1 MKSRKA
7 VSHVEMVASFVM
19 FSLFV
24 FFLLIFLNPVRNQ
37 NISDVLIDAVE
48 RAIESN
54 VSIQL
59 IELPINLKTGVEN
72 CFSLPNPFNTSERSN
87 ILAKESGGRVLK
99 SSLSGDKL
107 SIEKSLSAESFY
119 YLYFSN
125 VLFETPPLEMIF
137 CTELNASGYNY
148 AASRTNEIF
157 FMQKL
162 TSIKNE
168 YASDY
173 TQLREEFNFPLGY
186 DFSVSITD
194 STTKQSIL
202 SMSTKKPE
210 GVEVNARE
218 VPVEILYGDGNI
230 AKATMNIQV
239 W

>member
-1 MKSRKA
+1 
-7 VSHVEMVASFVM
+7 MVASFVM

-24 FFLLIFLNPVRNQ
+24 FFLLIFLNPIRNQ

-72 CFSLPNPFNTSERSN
+72 CFSLPNPFNTSERRN
-87 ILAKESGGRVLK
+87 ILAKDGVGRVLK
-99 SSLSGDKL
+99 SSLSGDNL
-107 SIEKSLSAESFY
+107 SIEKSLFGESFY
-119 YLYFSN
+119 HLYFSD
-125 VLFETPPLEMIF
+125 VLFETAPLEMIS
-137 CTELNASGYNY
+137 CTGLNASGYNY

-162 TSIKNE
+162 TGIKNE
-168 YASDY
+168 YADDY

-186 DFSVSITD
+186 DFSVTITD
-194 STTKQSIL
+194 SITKQDIL

-218 VPVEILYGDGNI
+218 VPIEILYEDGNI
-230 AKATMNIQV
+230 AKAAMNIQV

>member
-7 VSHVEMVASFVM
+7 VSHIEMVASFVM

-72 CFSLPNPFNTSERSN
+72 CFSLPNPFNKSERSN

-107 SIEKSLSAESFY
+107 SIEKSLSAGSFY
-119 YLYFSN
+119 YLYFSD
-125 VLFETPPLEMIF
+125 VLFETAPLEMIF
-137 CTELNASGYNY
+137 CTELNASGYN
-148 AASRTNEIF
+148 
-157 FMQKL
+157 
-162 TSIKNE
+162 
-168 YASDY
+168 
-173 TQLREEFNFPLGY
+173 
-186 DFSVSITD
+186 
-194 STTKQSIL
+194 
-202 SMSTKKPE
+202 
-210 GVEVNARE
+210 
-218 VPVEILYGDGNI
+218 
-230 AKATMNIQV
+230 
-239 W
+239 